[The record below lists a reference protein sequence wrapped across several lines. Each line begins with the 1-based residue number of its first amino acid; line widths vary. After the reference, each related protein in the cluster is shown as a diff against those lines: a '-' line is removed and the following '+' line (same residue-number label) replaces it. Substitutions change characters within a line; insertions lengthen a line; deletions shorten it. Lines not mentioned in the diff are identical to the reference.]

1 MNQIPQIE
9 SDIALREV
17 PSWAL
22 LERHLFALMED
33 SLEPF
38 IGKYTHPDGRLIWR
52 EGQHPS
58 RDGADDFYESFYN
71 WPELYLLGGSGHCL
85 ELGDRQWDAT
95 TRLMEE
101 IGLVKKEYEIGYDQF
116 HQSESYIYFY
126 LLCMADPA
134 NAKQLDR
141 ARRFAGFYL
150 NEDPE
155 AINYDFEK
163 HIIRAPHNGSMGPRP
178 RETGS
183 SYAPGPSMV
192 KYGLPYE
199 DVEGVSKVEDLE
211 NPELARRM
219 GAAMDERMSW
229 GDVVANL
236 GVVSL
241 VTNTWLMTHEEK
253 YRNWVLEY
261 VGAWL
266 ERARANGGLPPDNI
280 GLNGEVGE
288 YIKGKWFGGVYG
300 WTWPHGFYNIGMA
313 CVVAGTCAHLISG
326 EEQYLELPRVLIDR
340 MVELGEERDP
350 AQEVMSLGQEKT
362 GRFETTDGVRRSFL
376 VPNRYAESGWF
387 DYRPMMVRLPLALW
401 NASGA
406 EQDRNRVEHIR
417 ELERYD
423 WNEYTPTHNKEDT
436 GHEQPWH
443 MFITGRNPGYPE
455 EALRGTAAMIYQR
468 SADVRADRSNPLDNH
483 IHQWQQKNP
492 VTTETLVQLTLGAPQ
507 FIYNGGLLFAPIRY
521 FDQTR
526 KRPGLP
532 KDVSALVHRVEEDG
546 IEVEL
551 VNLSAWEGRSV
562 LVQAGS
568 FGESRFSAVEYGS
581 KASGSGAAGVQ
592 ESVQI
597 DGVLVEVRMQA
608 GSRIRM
614 NLGLERGAGGSPS
627 YRLPWN
633 A

>member
-9 SDIALREV
+9 SDIALREA

-241 VTNTWLMTHEEK
+241 VTNAWLMTHEEK

-362 GRFETTDGVRRSFL
+362 GRFETADVRRSFL